1 MRVLPGLIL
10 QFICLSATMAGTG
23 IKLRFVPTY
32 AGQPIV
38 LEEHYYKLPSGDSI
52 MFETFKAYIS
62 NVAFYLDDKN
72 IFAEQGSYHLL
83 NASDEAT
90 MSFTVQSP
98 GRWQFNYI
106 HFDLGVDSATSTSGA
121 LGGDLDPAKG
131 MFWTWQSGYIN
142 CKIEGR
148 SNLCKTRH
156 NEFQL
161 HLGGYAYPDDCLQR
175 SSLQLTIPDSDTDDI
190 EIEIPLDK
198 FIAQIDLRKENA
210 IMSPGNDAVMMAR
223 KLASV
228 FNVK

>member
-1 MRVLPGLIL
+1 MRLIFSILLLLLCFPGM
-10 QFICLSATMAGTG
+10 ATTDVT
-23 IKLRFVPTY
+23 LRFVPTY
-32 AGQPIV
+32 GGKPIV
-38 LEEHYYKLPSGDSI
+38 LEEHYYKFPSGDSI

-62 NVAFYLDDKN
+62 NVAFYLDDKKA
-72 IFAEQGSYHLL
+72 FAEQNSYHLL

-90 MSFTVQSP
+90 MSFTVQPPERS
-98 GRWQFNYI
+98 QFNYI
-106 HFDLGVDSATSTSGA
+106 SFDLGVDSATSTSGA

-161 HLGGYAYPDDCLQR
+161 HLGGYAQQDDCLQQLKL
-175 SSLQLTIPDSDTDDI
+175 SLDTQNRDNDEIVI
-190 EIEIPLDK
+190 EISLDE

-210 IMSPGNDAVMMAR
+210 IMSPGSDAVMMAR

-228 FNVK
+228 FTAK